1 MNTTITNNQ
10 EQSFVEAPTPSVD
23 GENPQVSAQDGLAQH
38 ETLVEGG
45 KIQKPTKEY
54 KPIYS
59 DEDKAELE
67 NVTKVGEKELLR
79 LLSYSS
85 CMVTPYGNQNVILD
99 LTAFIRQGGIVVTP
113 AVNRAHGKDLLSTGE
128 SIRTYGAQ
136 RPLLIITA
144 KMARA
149 AGMKIVRFPS
159 DKSTEPIPEDALV
172 IIDGNGRMAYFL
184 SLNESERPQLYAT
197 FIVKDS
203 LGYYNPRKTME
214 VINTERV
221 MWKTQDMV
229 QKRQLEEG
237 EQAHEGW
244 NLINELVNK
253 RGYNYQAA
261 CQSATLANDR
271 IKKRDVTE
279 GDAKIIFSHFMS
291 AKTIHEALVAKFGEG
306 DDKTLKTKEFTK
318 EVSILWN
325 KLQRKGGDDTATKQF
340 IKFID
345 GLKDTKVKEIK
356 DAKNVKGGLKKDD
369 IRKSILNEQFN
380 QFIGKENIEID

>member
-23 GENPQVSAQDGLAQH
+23 GENPQVSAQDSLAQQ
-38 ETLVEGG
+38 EE
-45 KIQKPTKEY
+45 KNDEDKMKKPTKEY
-54 KPIYS
+54 KPNYS
-59 DEDKAELE
+59 DEKKKELE
-67 NVTKVGEKELLR
+67 NVTKIGEEELLR
-79 LLSYSS
+79 LWDYTNDI
-85 CMVTPYGNQNVILD
+85 VTPYGKENCILD
-99 LTAFIRQGGIVVTP
+99 LTAFIRNGGVVVTP
-113 AVNRAHGKDLLSTGE
+113 VVNRAHGKDQLSTGE

-144 KMARA
+144 KMART
-149 AGMKIVRFPS
+149 AGMKMIRFPN
-159 DKSTEPIPEDALV
+159 DKSTEPIPDDALV

-184 SLNESERPQLYAT
+184 TLEDSERPQFYAT

-203 LGYYNPRKTME
+203 LGYYNPCKAME

-229 QKRQLEEG
+229 QKRQLEDG
-237 EQAHEGW
+237 NQAHEGW
-244 NLINELVNK
+244 GFIGSLVNSK
-253 RGYNYQAA
+253 GYNYQAA
-261 CQSATLANDR
+261 CQIATLATDR
-271 IKKRDVTE
+271 IKKGAVTD
-279 GDAKIIFSHFMS
+279 GNAGTIFCHFES

-318 EVSILWN
+318 EISTLWI
-325 KLQRKGGDDTATKQF
+325 KLQRKGGDEFATKHF
-340 IKFID
+340 VKFIE

-356 DAKNVKGGLKKDD
+356 EAKSEKNGLKKDD
-369 IRKSILNEQFN
+369 IRKNILNEQFN

>member
-244 NLINELVNK
+244 NFINELVNK

-306 DDKTLKTKEFTK
+306 DDKTLKTKEFPK
-318 EVSILWN
+318 EVSTLWR
-325 KLQRKGGDDTATKQF
+325 KLEHKLGAEQATEVF
-340 IKFID
+340 VKFIND
-345 GLKDTKVKEIK
+345 FKDRKVNEILNPEVEKGKTTK
-356 DAKNVKGGLKKDD
+356 D
-369 IRKSILNEQFN
+369 IVRTNTLNEQFN
-380 QFIGKENIEID
+380 QFIGRENIDLD

>member
-1 MNTTITNNQ
+1 MNTIENYQ
-10 EQSFVEAPTPSVD
+10 EQKKKEAPTPSVD
-23 GENPQVSAQDGLAQH
+23 GENLQVSAQDGLAQQ
-38 ETLVEGG
+38 EEKEDVNNLKKSPKEYEPNYSDKKKAKLVE
-45 KIQKPTKEY
+45 
-54 KPIYS
+54 
-59 DEDKAELE
+59 
-67 NVTKVGEKELLR
+67 VTKVGDEELKRLSANSVFAIPFGKE
-79 LLSYSS
+79 
-85 CMVTPYGNQNVILD
+85 NVIID
-99 LTAFIRQGGIVVTP
+99 LTAFIRKGGVVVTP
-113 AVNRAHGKDLLSTGE
+113 TVNRAHGKDQLSTGE

-149 AGMKIVRFPS
+149 AGMEIDRFPS
-159 DKSTEPIPEDALV
+159 DKSSESIPDDALV
-172 IIDGNGRMAYFL
+172 IIDGNGRMAYFFTL
-184 SLNESERPQLYAT
+184 DESERPQLYAT

-203 LGYYNPRKTME
+203 LGYYNPCKVME

-237 EQAHEGW
+237 DQAHKGW
-244 NLINELVNK
+244 GFINSLVNSK
-253 RGYNYQAA
+253 GYNYQAA
-261 CQSATLANDR
+261 CQIATLATDR

-279 GDAKIIFSHFMS
+279 GNAEAIFSHFKS
-291 AKTIHEALVAKFGEG
+291 AKTIHEKLVDKFGED

-345 GLKDTKVKEIK
+345 SIKVTKVKEIK
-356 DAKNVKGGLKKDD
+356 EAKNVKGGLKKDD

>member
-23 GENPQVSAQDGLAQH
+23 GENPQVSAQDSLAQQ
-38 ETLVEGG
+38 EE
-45 KIQKPTKEY
+45 KNDEDKMKKPTKEY
-54 KPIYS
+54 KPNYS
-59 DEDKAELE
+59 DEKKKELE
-67 NVTKVGEKELLR
+67 NVTKIGQEELLR
-79 LLSYSS
+79 LLDYTNDI
-85 CMVTPYGNQNVILD
+85 VTPYGKENCILD
-99 LTAFIRQGGIVVTP
+99 LTAFIRNGGVVVTP
-113 AVNRAHGKDLLSTGE
+113 VVNRAHGKDQLSTGE
-128 SIRTYGAQ
+128 SIRKYGAQ

-149 AGMKIVRFPS
+149 AGMKIARFPN
-159 DKSTEPIPEDALV
+159 DKSTEPIPDDALV

-184 SLNESERPQLYAT
+184 SLDESERPQLYAT

-203 LGYYNPRKTME
+203 RGYYNPRKAME

-229 QKRQLEEG
+229 QKRQLEDG
-237 EQAHEGW
+237 EQAHDGW
-244 NLINELVNK
+244 CFISELVNK

-261 CQSATLANDR
+261 CQLATLATDR

-279 GDAKIIFSHFMS
+279 GDAKTIFSHFKS
-291 AKTIHEALVAKFGEG
+291 AMTIHRALVSKFGEG

-318 EVSILWN
+318 EVSFLWN

-345 GLKDTKVKEIK
+345 GFKDTKVKEIK

-380 QFIGKENIEID
+380 QFVGKENIEID